1 MTKNFPCGSERQRLK
16 RGNNTAYTPSEI
28 NDLSDMQ
35 VWETIFL
42 EIWRLR
48 CQVFNFF
55 LIFIEVELISKTRLC
70 SLQLYS
76 KVSQLS
82 IYITLLTI
90 LLFIFFSISSVH
102 VSSGISFV
110 SLAISLQ
117 FFFFFYFLLLSNTTG
132 CIVGSSEF
140 LIFFLVNKLSFFVCY
155 ALCFFVSMNVC
166 LKIAF
171 PFN

>member
-1 MTKNFPCGSERQRLK
+1 
-16 RGNNTAYTPSEI
+16 
-28 NDLSDMQ
+28 MQ

-102 VSSGISFV
+102 VSFGISFA

-117 FFFFFYFLLLSNTTG
+117 FFFFYFLLLSNTTG

-171 PFN
+171 PFNQSIVDLQCCANVCFTKKQYSFLYI

>member
-1 MTKNFPCGSERQRLK
+1 M
-16 RGNNTAYTPSEI
+16 AYTPSEI

-102 VSSGISFV
+102 VSFGISFV

-117 FFFFFYFLLLSNTTG
+117 FFFFLFSPFEQYHGLHSRKFR
-132 CIVGSSEF
+132 
-140 LIFFLVNKLSFFVCY
+140 IFN
-155 ALCFFVSMNVC
+155 
-166 LKIAF
+166 IF
-171 PFN
+171 PGE